1 MREGDWAVIRI
12 QDTGIGMPP
21 ELLATAFDLF
31 VQGERSLARTEG
43 GLGVG
48 LTIVRQLVTLH
59 GGSVTARSEGIGK
72 GSEFIVL
79 LPLLPRE
86 SLSTIALPDTSAT
99 ASDGKRRVL
108 VVDDNR
114 DSADM
119 LEALLTMFGHDVH
132 TAYDGPSALA
142 AATKYGPDVVLL
154 DIGLPGMNG
163 YDVAERLRNS
173 PRFRRTTL
181 IAFTGYG
188 QEEDRQR
195 ARDAGFDDYLVKP
208 VDPTTLAKIIAATP
222 VASLQ
227 RNSAEPLAPSVIR
240 IATGTLAAMGGVSV
254 FQSRRV
260 LVVDDQDNVRQVI
273 VDQLAVIGID
283 ARTARNGREAL
294 QICEATC
301 DFDLVLAD
309 VVMPEI
315 GGVELARRLKDL
327 CPDLPV
333 VLMTGHESQVDGVID
348 AGAVTLIK
356 PFSLLSLEQIIEE
369 ALTDR
374 SK

>member
-1 MREGDWAVIRI
+1 MIRI

-21 ELLATAFDLF
+21 ELLAAAFDLF

-79 LPLLPRE
+79 LPILPRE

-227 RNSAEPLAPSVIR
+227 RNSA
-240 IATGTLAAMGGVSV
+240 
-254 FQSRRV
+254 
-260 LVVDDQDNVRQVI
+260 
-273 VDQLAVIGID
+273 
-283 ARTARNGREAL
+283 
-294 QICEATC
+294 
-301 DFDLVLAD
+301 
-309 VVMPEI
+309 
-315 GGVELARRLKDL
+315 
-327 CPDLPV
+327 
-333 VLMTGHESQVDGVID
+333 
-348 AGAVTLIK
+348 
-356 PFSLLSLEQIIEE
+356 
-369 ALTDR
+369 
-374 SK
+374 